1 MPLIKQYELSG
12 VNVWVW
18 KITETV
24 DELSAMVPAE
34 CAAYA
39 VGHFASA
46 KRCAEW
52 LAVRAMVALQF
63 GSHVRIVYDRAG
75 RPLLEGARGY
85 ISVSHTTGY
94 VVLAFSREMEVGV
107 DAELLQREALS
118 LAGRFMQVVPT
129 VEMYGERAG
138 FIALLHWCAKEAL
151 FKIVGDLGGN
161 FRDNMLVTPF
171 EPAPDGGMWLEVVG
185 LGCDLRFPAQY
196 CVDGDLLFVLCRG
209 ARDDEKR

>member
-1 MPLIKQYELSG
+1 MPLIKQYELLG
-12 VNVWVW
+12 IDVWVW

-24 DELSAMVPAE
+24 DELSGIVPAE

-39 VGHFASA
+39 VEHFPSK

-52 LAVRAMVALQF
+52 LAVRAIVAQQF
-63 GSHVRIVYDRAG
+63 GDGVRIAYDRAG
-75 RPLLEGARGY
+75 KPVLRGRHGN
-85 ISVSHTTGY
+85 ISISHTKGY
-94 VVLAFSREMEVGV
+94 AVFAFSREAEVGV

-151 FKIVGDLGGN
+151 FKIVGDLGGT

-171 EPAPDGGMWLEVVG
+171 
-185 LGCDLRFPAQY
+185 
-196 CVDGDLLFVLCRG
+196 
-209 ARDDEKR
+209 